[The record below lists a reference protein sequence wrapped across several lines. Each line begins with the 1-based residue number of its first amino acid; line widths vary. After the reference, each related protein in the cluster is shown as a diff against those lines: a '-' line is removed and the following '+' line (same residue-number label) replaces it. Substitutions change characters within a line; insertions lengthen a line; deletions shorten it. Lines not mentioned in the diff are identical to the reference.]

1 MSPSYPRRF
10 LPQLEGLRGVA
21 ATGVLLTHVGFQTGL
36 SQHSVL
42 GAIVARFDYFV
53 AIFFALS
60 AFLLWRG
67 FRLDGYYLRRAAR
80 ILPAY
85 WVVVLVVLALVPA
98 AFGTSPLES
107 LSTLT
112 FTQIYFPD
120 FLAGGLTHLW
130 SLCVEVA
137 FYVALP
143 GIFLLVRRLQSRR
156 ARVGVFVLL
165 GGLGLVWAG
174 MPWPEPGVNFQIFP
188 PSYLPWFVVG
198 LIAAE
203 FEGELLLPNWAR
215 VVAWPVA
222 LTVCWVAGQ
231 EWFGPLGLEHPGP
244 AAFVRRVV
252 GGTVFAAVLLLP
264 YALGRTQGVLA
275 SRPAVTVGTW
285 SYSVFL
291 WHLPVLTFVIP
302 LSGVNLF
309 SGELG
314 DFSGVAALTIVVS
327 IAVAAASYEWIE
339 APARAWVK
347 DRGRRRR

>member
-36 SQHSVL
+36 PQQSIL

-67 FRLDGYYLRRAAR
+67 FHLDGYYVRRAGR

-85 WVVVLVVLALVPA
+85 WVLVVAVLAFVPE

-107 LSTLT
+107 VSTLT
-112 FTQIYFPD
+112 LTQIYFPD
-120 FLAGGLTHLW
+120 YLAGGLTHLW

-137 FYVALP
+137 FYIALP
-143 GIFLLVRRLQSRR
+143 GLFLLARRIASRK
-156 ARVGVFVLL
+156 ARVLLFVALAA
-165 GGLGLVWAG
+165 LGLVWAG
-174 MPWPEPGVNFQIFP
+174 VPWPEPGVNFQIFP
-188 PSYLPWFVVG
+188 PSYLPWFMVG

-203 FEGELLLPNWAR
+203 FEGTVVLPAWTK
-215 VVAWPVA
+215 VIAWPLA
-222 LTVCWVAGQ
+222 LVVCWVAGQ
-231 EWFGPLGLEHPGP
+231 AWFGPLGLEHPGP
-244 AAFVRRVV
+244 GAFVRRVL
-252 GGTVFAAVLLLP
+252 GGMVFAAVLLVP
-264 YALGRTQGVLA
+264 YALGRPDGLLA
-275 SRPAVTVGTW
+275 TRPAVTVGTW

-302 LSGVNLF
+302 LSGLHLF
-309 SGELG
+309 SGQLG
-314 DFSGVAALTIVVS
+314 DFFGVAALTVVAS
-327 IAVAAASYEWIE
+327 VVVAAASYEWVE
-339 APARAWVK
+339 EPARRWVNRWARSRK
-347 DRGRRRR
+347 